1 MTVTLCQRNVLF
13 ILVSLKTFFSLQYA
27 VDVIMFIA
35 VVLMSL
41 VHEILNFKY
50 LNNFKWEKKCD
61 QILAKYMT

>member
-50 LNNFKWEKKCD
+50 LNNCKWEKKCD